1 MKIYKPFFWK
11 KPRSFIT
18 LILLPI
24 TFFVFIFI
32 LVKKIINKAEKF
44 NIPVV
49 CIGNIYM
56 GGTGKT
62 PLSLL
67 LAKELKTL
75 GKKPVIIKKFYK
87 DHKDEHLLIR
97 KRGIPLILEKNR
109 ADSLKLAEKEFDIA
123 ILDDGFQDYKIIK
136 DLNILCFHSKQ
147 LIGNGYIFPS
157 GPLRERLSAVRRAQI
172 VVINGEKDLIFENKL
187 KKINSKIYIFYS
199 KYKLVNQGD
208 FKNKNILAFAGIGN
222 PENFFNL
229 LIESGLNIK
238 KTISFPDH
246 YDFNKKEILEIIE
259 KAKKQNYTILT
270 TEKDF
275 LRIKNFNFPEIYSCN
290 IILEITKKS
299 ELIAQIQKIYD

>member
-1 MKIYKPFFWK
+1 MKIYKPFFWT

-24 TFFVFIFI
+24 TFLVFIFI
-32 LVKKIINKAEKF
+32 LLKKIINKAEKF

-67 LAKELKTL
+67 LAEELRIL
-75 GKKPVIIKKFYK
+75 GKKSVIIKKFYK
-87 DHKDEHLLIR
+87 DHKDEHLLIK
-97 KRGIPLILEKNR
+97 KRGIPLIVEKSR
-109 ADSLKLAEKEFDIA
+109 ANSLKLAEKEFDIA

-172 VVINGEKDLIFENKL
+172 VVINGEKNLIFENKL
-187 KKINSKIYIFYS
+187 KKINSKINIFYS
-199 KYKLVNQGD
+199 KYKLVNQED

-229 LIESGLNIK
+229 LMESGLNIK
-238 KTISFPDH
+238 KTIPFPDH

-275 LRIKNFNFPEIYSCN
+275 LRIKNFNFSEIYSCN

-299 ELIAQIQKIYD
+299 ELIALIKKIYD

>member
-11 KPRSFIT
+11 KPRNLIT

-24 TFFVFIFI
+24 TFLVFIFI
-32 LVKKIINKAEKF
+32 LLKKIINKAEKF

-49 CIGNIYM
+49 CVGNIYM

-67 LAKELKTL
+67 LAEELKDL
-75 GKKPVIIKKFYK
+75 GKKPVIVKKFYN
-87 DHKDEHLLIR
+87 DHKDEHLLIK
-97 KRGIPLILEKNR
+97 KRCIPLILEKNR
-109 ADSLKLAEKEFDIA
+109 VNSLKLAEKEFDLA
-123 ILDDGFQDYKIIK
+123 ILDDGFQDYRIIK

-157 GPLRERLSAVRRAQI
+157 GPLRERLSAIKRAQI
-172 VVINGEKDLIFENKL
+172 VVINGEKNFIFENKL
-187 KKINSKIYIFYS
+187 KKINPKINIFYS
-199 KYKLVNQGD
+199 KYKLVNQED

-229 LIESGLNIK
+229 LMESGLNIK
-238 KTISFPDH
+238 KTIPFPDH

-275 LRIKNFNFPEIYSCN
+275 LRIKNFNFSEIYSCN

-299 ELIAQIQKIYD
+299 ELIALIKKIYD

>member
-1 MKIYKPFFWK
+1 MKIYKPFFWT

-24 TFFVFIFI
+24 TFLVFIFI
-32 LVKKIINKAEKF
+32 LLKKIINKAEKF

-67 LAKELKTL
+67 LAKELRIL
-75 GKKPVIIKKFYK
+75 GKKSVIIKKFYK
-87 DHKDEHLLIR
+87 DHKDEHLLIK
-97 KRGIPLILEKNR
+97 KRGIPLIVEKSR
-109 ADSLKLAEKEFDIA
+109 ANSLKLAEKEFDIA

-172 VVINGEKDLIFENKL
+172 VVINGEKNLIFENKL
-187 KKINSKIYIFYS
+187 KKINSKINIFYS
-199 KYKLVNQGD
+199 KYKLVNQED

-229 LIESGLNIK
+229 LMESGLNIK
-238 KTISFPDH
+238 KTIPFPDH

-275 LRIKNFNFPEIYSCN
+275 LRIKNFNFSEIYSCN

-299 ELIAQIQKIYD
+299 ELIALIKKIYD

>member
-1 MKIYKPFFWK
+1 MKINKPFFWS
-11 KPRSFIT
+11 KPKNFIT

-24 TFFVFIFI
+24 TFLVFIF
-32 LVKKIINKAEKF
+32 LFLKKIINKAKKF
-44 NIPVV
+44 NIPVLCV
-49 CIGNIYM
+49 GNIYI

-67 LAKELKTL
+67 IAEELKSQ
-75 GKKPVIIKKFYK
+75 GKKPVIVKKFYK
-87 DHKDEHLLIR
+87 EHKDEHLLIK
-97 KRGIPLILEKNR
+97 KRGVPLILEKDR
-109 ADSLKLAEKEFDIA
+109 ADSLRLAEKEFDLA

-136 DLNILCFHSKQ
+136 DLNVLCFHSNQ

-157 GPLRERLSAVRRAQI
+157 GPLRESLSAINRAQI
-172 VVINGEKDLIFENKL
+172 VVINGEKNLTFENKL
-187 KKINSKIYIFYS
+187 KKINSKVNIFYS
-199 KYKLVNQGD
+199 KYKLTNQKD
-208 FKNKNILAFAGIGN
+208 FNNKKILAFAGIGN

-246 YDFNKKEILEIIE
+246 YDFNKEEILEIIE
-259 KAKKQNYTILT
+259 KAKKLNYTVLT

-275 LRIKNFNFPEIYSCN
+275 LRIKSFNFSEIYSCN

-299 ELIAQIQKIYD
+299 EFISAIQKIYD